1 MTYLITKNN
10 TRYFDDSLLISFRD
24 YFYEPSPEATIERM
38 KKMDLGYLLVDLN
51 AATIDKDP
59 RHNLT
64 DRFEKLLLT
73 MNAKN
78 LELVATD
85 NNCIELALNERKK

>member
-1 MTYLITKNN
+1 
-10 TRYFDDSLLISFRD
+10 
-24 YFYEPSPEATIERM
+24 
-38 KKMDLGYLLVDLN
+38 MDLGYLLVDLN

-78 LELVATD
+78 LKLVSTD
-85 NNCIELALNERKK
+85 NYCIELALNERRKGKLKTDEEFLNIAGTNYESYRSS